1 MTKKNKIEKEKGK
14 DIDKLTYEKVAQL
27 YKDFSLWKVDI
38 NTIKEQDKNARVM
51 TRDKFEKL
59 TSNIQQDRRLESL
72 PLTILEETKSGGY
85 LFKLVSGHHRVRAA
99 RKAGITELYILVIE
113 RDVSHSEMRSK
124 QLSHNSLSGIDDPQT
139 LKELYFEI
147 DDINFKIASGIT
159 DQELEL
165 DGFNVNI
172 DDIKVDLDYENIS
185 ILFLPKQ
192 TEMLEKVFDDIML
205 ENGTK
210 VFLADKKDFKK
221 FHKLVLE
228 ISKLD
233 NIHNISAIFARMLE
247 LTRERLNDLEEVAK
261 KVRVKDKEKDKKIKS
276 K

>member
-1 MTKKNKIEKEKGK
+1 M
-14 DIDKLTYEKVAQL
+14 
-27 YKDFSLWKVDI
+27 
-38 NTIKEQDKNARVM
+38 NTEI
-51 TRDKFEKL
+51 
-59 TSNIQQDRRLESL
+59 S
-72 PLTILEETKSGGY
+72 
-85 LFKLVSGHHRVRAA
+85 
-99 RKAGITELYILVIE
+99 ELYILVIE
-113 RDVSHSEMRSK
+113 REVSHSEMRAK

-165 DGFNVNI
+165 DGFNVSI

-192 TEMLEKVFDDIML
+192 REVLEKVFDDIML

-210 VFLADKKDFKK
+210 VFLADKKEFKH

-228 ISKLD
+228 ISKID

-247 LTRERLNDLEEVAK
+247 LTRERLTELEEEAK
-261 KVRVKDKEKDKKIKS
+261 QVRIKDKEKDKKIKS

>member
-1 MTKKNKIEKEKGK
+1 MTKKNKEEKGK

-72 PLTILEETKSGGY
+72 PLTILEETKSGAF

-99 RKAGITELYILVIE
+99 RKAGIEELFILVIE

-165 DGFNVNI
+165 DGFSVSI

-185 ILFLPKQ
+185 ILFLAKQ
-192 TEMLEKVFDDIML
+192 REMLEKVFDDIML
-205 ENGTK
+205 EKGTK
-210 VFLADKKDFKK
+210 VFLADKKDFKT

-247 LTRERLNDLEEVAK
+247 LTRERLNELEEDAK
-261 KVRVKDKEKDKKIKS
+261 KVRVKDKAKDKKIKS